1 MKKKKVPATCPCGS
15 LLSYEDCCG
24 RFHAGSPAPDAV
36 SLMRSRY
43 SAFVKVLP
51 DYLLKTWHPT
61 TRPTELDL
69 SDPVKWLG
77 LEIKESA
84 ESGDTA
90 TVTFVARGKIEVR
103 AFRQVEKSRFVRE
116 NGLWFY
122 VDGEV
127 E

>member
-24 RFHAGSPAPDAV
+24 RFHAGLPAPDAV
-36 SLMRSRY
+36 SLMKSRY
-43 SAFVKVLP
+43 SAFVKMLP
-51 DYLLKTWHPT
+51 DYLLKTWHAT

-90 TVTFVARGKIEVR
+90 TVTFVARGKIEGC

>member
-36 SLMRSRY
+36 SLMKSRY
-43 SAFVKVLP
+43 SAFVKGLP
-51 DYLLKTWHPT
+51 DYLLKTWHAT
-61 TRPTELDL
+61 TRPAELDL

-77 LEIKESA
+77 LEIKESV

-90 TVTFVARGKIEVR
+90 TVTFVARGKIEGR
-103 AFRQVEKSRFVRE
+103 AFRQVEKSHFVRE

>member
-36 SLMRSRY
+36 SLMKSRY

-51 DYLLKTWHPT
+51 DYLLKTWHAT

-77 LEIKESA
+77 LEIKDSS

-90 TVTFVARGKIEVR
+90 TVTFVARGKIEGR

-116 NGLWFY
+116 NDLWFY